1 MRAHIKQENNR
12 LDYKQLFRPR
22 EAPSWIRPVLDQ
34 FHNPISRTR
43 RHSLVSGTCS
53 LPDVFHERG
62 AVGGIPGH
70 VGWVPGRG
78 SPAMLHQVDA
88 VAARRRHVRS
98 AGS

>member
-1 MRAHIKQENNR
+1 MRAHTNQENKR

-22 EAPSWIRPVLDQ
+22 EAAPWIRPLLDQ
-34 FHNPISRTR
+34 FPDFISRTR
-43 RHSLVSGTCS
+43 RHSMVSGACS

-62 AVGGIPGH
+62 AVGGVPRH

-88 VAARRRHVRS
+88 VTACPCHVRS